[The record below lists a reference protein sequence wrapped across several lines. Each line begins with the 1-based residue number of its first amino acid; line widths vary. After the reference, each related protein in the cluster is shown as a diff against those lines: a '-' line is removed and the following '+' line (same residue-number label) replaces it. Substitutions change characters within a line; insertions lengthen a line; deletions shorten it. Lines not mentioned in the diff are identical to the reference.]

1 MSNDFFE
8 TRDLRVRIRENVAH
22 IEQRR
27 LDGAPWTEI
36 DKSDLPMAPG
46 WLASPLRT
54 SPLKVALRAFEREHP
69 GDMSLRLA
77 LGLT

>member
-1 MSNDFFE
+1 MANDLFE
-8 TRDLRVRIRENVAH
+8 TRDLRIRISENVAY
-22 IEQRR
+22 IDQRR
-27 LDGAPWTEI
+27 LDGDPWTEI
-36 DKSDLPMAPG
+36 DKSDLPMSPG

-77 LGLT
+77 LGV